1 MRLSDT
7 VEMDGSVLTNLEAD
21 EAPTTHRME
30 SKAKR
35 RSGNPGAMGPPC
47 VLEADARARD
57 GWNERTWMEY
67 RLRRELP
74 EPGTVDRNGAQE
86 GNEEVPR

>member
-1 MRLSDT
+1 MRFSDT
-7 VEMDGSVLTNLEAD
+7 VETDGNVLTNLEAD
-21 EAPTTHRME
+21 ETPRTHRME

-35 RSGNPGAMGPPC
+35 STGNPGAMGPPC

-57 GWNERTWMEY
+57 GWDERTWMEH

-74 EPGTVDRNGAQE
+74 EPG
-86 GNEEVPR
+86 